1 MFLVSLINNW
11 LISISLS
18 CRLQYYAL
26 LNFIILLADPSLVLP
41 ALVRLVYSSDERVHL
56 SAADALIRVLKY
68 HNQKVEVIFMLLDC
82 LRYLAFCPPPHPH
95 PFPFSLPIPKVQL
108 ILSKVEFVNG
118 KRGKHLLEEERGVLT
133 ATQTFDQL
141 KLIILSNNILDGI
154 FTYLCILFPLF
165 SQQPQSEPRSSSN
178 YRTYKGRFVSH
189 CFNVTS
195 SQLMQ
200 VLICTYIIYNFSLD
214 CTTTFMLIYV
224 SVFYHSFLII
234 NT

>member
-11 LISISLS
+11 LISIRLS
-18 CRLQYYAL
+18 CGLQYYAL
-26 LNFIILLADPSLVLP
+26 LNSIILLADPSLVLP
-41 ALVRLVYSSDERVHL
+41 ALVRLVYSSDEKVQL

-82 LRYLAFCPPPHPH
+82 LRYLAFHPPH

-108 ILSKVEFVNG
+108 ILSKMEFVNG
-118 KRGKHLLEEERGVLT
+118 KRGKHLLEEEDGVLT

-141 KLIILSNNILDGI
+141 KLIVLSNNILDGI

-214 CTTTFMLIYV
+214 CMTTFMLIYV

-234 NT
+234 KT